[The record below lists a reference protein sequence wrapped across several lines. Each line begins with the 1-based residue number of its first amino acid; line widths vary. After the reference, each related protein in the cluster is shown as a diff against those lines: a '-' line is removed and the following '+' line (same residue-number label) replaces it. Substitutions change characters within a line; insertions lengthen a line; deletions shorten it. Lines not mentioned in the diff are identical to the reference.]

1 MLKGMTA
8 LLAFALVSACA
19 SHSKAIPAKP
29 VVRRI
34 AIIPASDPVWYTLEN
49 AAPPIGYPMQFWVN
63 KLDSKH
69 KAKVFN
75 DRLHSPPIT
84 LGSDFTEQ
92 MASALRGYEFTVEIL
107 QGVVRPA
114 GDPDNVDE
122 DRVSSDA
129 DALLHLRITEVGMY
143 SSHMSTDYLPR
154 VNASGKLTN
163 FPTPPLTT

>member
-92 MASALRGYEFTVEIL
+92 ARFAVTNSLSRFCKVWFVLPVIL
-107 QGVVRPA
+107 TMWMKTESPA
-114 GDPDNVDE
+114 TQM
-122 DRVSSDA
+122 
-129 DALLHLRITEVGMY
+129 HCCI
-143 SSHMSTDYLPR
+143 
-154 VNASGKLTN
+154 
-163 FPTPPLTT
+163 